1 MKHANRG
8 RRGNAIVEFTLVG
21 IPIVFVLISIFE
33 ISRGMWV
40 YDTLAHA
47 VKEGVRLAIVNGSGC
62 SQIPTCEVTTT
73 VAAVAGRIRESGV
86 GLSPDELEV
95 RLVVLQ
101 PSPTGPVVVG
111 SPVECRPLSA
121 CLSRTDK
128 WPPAGAN
135 RAKVNSVS
143 VQGVYPFRSAIA
155 MFWPGAGP
163 GMTFGRVNLPAV
175 SQEVIQF

>member
-1 MKHANRG
+1 MKHASRG
-8 RRGNAIVEFTLVG
+8 RHGNAIVEFTLVG
-21 IPIVFVLISIFE
+21 IPIIFVLISIFE

-47 VKEGVRLAIVNGSGC
+47 VKEGVRLAIVNGSSC
-62 SQIPTCEVTTT
+62 SQIPTCDATTT

-95 RLVVLQ
+95 TLVTLA
-101 PSPTGPVVVG
+101 PTSTGPVVVG
-111 SPVECRPLSA
+111 TVECKPLSA
-121 CLSRTDK
+121 CLTRTDK

-135 RAKVNSVS
+135 RVKVNLVS